1 MGHIE
6 EEEENIGKE
15 NRKEK
20 RKERKDC
27 REWKL
32 LVRSGALCGMSES
45 YGYQ

>member
-6 EEEENIGKE
+6 EEEKILEKKIEMK
-15 NRKEK
+15 KEK
-20 RKERKDC
+20 KETDC

-32 LVRSGALCGMSES
+32 LVHSGTLCGMSES